1 VLYVALPVE
10 RRVLA
15 RLGWGG
21 ETGGL
26 FEHSLVLLNALGDF
40 PLEIFIEGISHISK
54 VKKKKIVPES
64 PLRTKHERIEGRVF
78 KPLLIQ

>member
-1 VLYVALPVE
+1 MSWHAWVGGVRQGAP
-10 RRVLA
+10 
-15 RLGWGG
+15 RLR
-21 ETGGL
+21 EDML

-40 PLEIFIEGISHISK
+40 PLEIFIEGISHISN

-64 PLRTKHERIEGRVF
+64 PFRAKHERIEGRVL